1 MNFRRSI
8 IIAELWRPWSRKTLE
23 TMIFLHFLE
32 KRPLTGKFLKL
43 CSKSFHRDTDRRIM
57 FKFREIW
64 PTEKPWSRV
73 LFTWQKKTKFH
84 LALQLSLLRG
94 SPPKSARASHRQCAH
109 CSECSR
115 FDPNW
120 FTYGG
125 DISERVN
132 TVIARSKESNIR
144 LKPSFEPNNYQQQF

>member
-1 MNFRRSI
+1 MAAMKSQDVGNNDFFAFFGKTTPYGKIS
-8 IIAELWRPWSRKTLE
+8 KTLFQKFSSRHRS
-23 TMIFLHFLE
+23 TYYVQISWNLADG
-32 KRPLTGKFLKL
+32 KAVKSCVIYLT
-43 CSKSFHRDTDRRIM
+43 
-57 FKFREIW
+57 
-64 PTEKPWSRV
+64 
-73 LFTWQKKTKFH
+73 KKTKFH